1 MPVRWNSLL
10 IMSRRLVEQR
20 RAINQYAYDKNDQA
34 NLTLRSHEW
43 SLLEVLV
50 KLLTPIEELSL
61 IFLKSTLSTQLPYA
75 RILVSKLKN
84 LDLTVENSD
93 GIKIT
98 IPEIETARDKLIGQ
112 IEKRFLTHEK
122 TM

>member
-1 MPVRWNSLL
+1 MYRKMSNL
-10 IMSRRLVEQR
+10 INLV
-20 RAINQYAYDKNDQA
+20 
-34 NLTLRSHEW
+34 
-43 SLLEVLV
+43 
-50 KLLTPIEELSL
+50 
-61 IFLKSTLSTQLPYA
+61 A
-75 RILVSKLKN
+75 RLKN
-84 LDLTVENSD
+84 IDLTVENSD